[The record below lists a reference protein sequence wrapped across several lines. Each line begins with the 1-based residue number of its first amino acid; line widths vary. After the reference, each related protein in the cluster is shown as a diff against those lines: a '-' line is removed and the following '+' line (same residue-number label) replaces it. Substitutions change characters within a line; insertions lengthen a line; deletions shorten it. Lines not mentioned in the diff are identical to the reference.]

1 MPRRLS
7 ARAPLGSLTLRVCGL
22 PALQRV
28 ALARHDRMEARAA
41 ERHRAR
47 GLQHEGAA
55 AAAGLGGRA
64 AHADLRGV
72 DALLELRRDA
82 LGGHARRG
90 ARGVGRRRRRRDVGG
105 LDVDEHV
112 LAVGRRVVGAL
123 TAAGEVGE
131 AVAHLQRVVA
141 GLAVDGVADAGAR
154 VEPVV
159 AEAAEVRVGLVAA
172 GEGVVAGAAVGHHRD
187 QGAEARGGGE
197 RVVAAEPVELEHLGR
212 GDVEA
217 ERDEVGAVEADLA
230 ARGLERHRVAL
241 AAHVRL
247 DPVEAVVAVEV
258 VGGVAVVP
266 HERVVT
272 RAAVVGV
279 VALVAGDAVGA
290 GAAAERVDARAAVDQ
305 CRRRHRWRSCRCRSR
320 RRPWSRRWCRGH

>member
-7 ARAPLGSLTLRVCGL
+7 ARTPLGSLTLRVLACPL
-22 PALQRV
+22 LQRV
-28 ALARHDRMEARAA
+28 ALARHDRVEARAA

-47 GLQHEGAA
+47 GLQDEGAL

-82 LGGHARRG
+82 LGRHARRG

-112 LAVGRRVVGAL
+112 LAVGGRVVGAVA
-123 TAAGEVGE
+123 AAGEVGK
-131 AVAHLQRVVA
+131 AVADLQRVVA
-141 GLAVDGVADAGAR
+141 GLAVDRVADAGAR

-172 GEGVVAGAAVGHHRD
+172 GERVVARAAVGHHRD
-187 QGAEARGGGE
+187 QGAEPRSGGQ

-217 ERDEVGAVEADLA
+217 ERDQVRAVEADVGA
-230 ARGLERHRVAL
+230 GGLERHRVAGRP
-241 AAHVRL
+241 AHVRL
-247 DPVEAVVAVEV
+247 DAVEAVLAVEV

-266 HERVVT
+266 HERVV
-272 RAAVVGV
+272 
-279 VALVAGDAVGA
+279 
-290 GAAAERVDARAAVDQ
+290 AAAARSRCRCPG
-305 CRRRHRWRSCRCRSR
+305 CRRCG
-320 RRPWSRRWCRGH
+320 RRPRRC